1 MNITLFFAKLFHGP
15 PDLQIPAENPWFKCY
30 KHDNKVLMR
39 NLQLGKMAET
49 LKYEITQIGD
59 RVAGEVSVKT

>member
-1 MNITLFFAKLFHGP
+1 
-15 PDLQIPAENPWFKCY
+15 
-30 KHDNKVLMR
+30 MR

-59 RVAGEVSVKT
+59 RVAGEVSVKTSNDNS